1 VTPSQVI
8 ALRPAAAVHYRLA
21 WARERLADSFWPVP
35 ALFLAAGALIAAATV
50 YAPGLGL
57 ASVLPAG
64 PPVASGEAASVL
76 GIIASAT
83 LTFLGVVFTLTLVAL
98 QLASSQASPRV
109 LRTFIRSGVTKLA
122 FGVLLATFAYSV
134 AFLVLAGGHGHEP
147 ESRGLAVAV
156 LLVTI
161 SLAVFV
167 GYVAS
172 TMRLLQV
179 AWVVSDVAARTLR
192 SIAVNYPSASAYV
205 RAGAP
210 DLAGP
215 QRAIAAA
222 GRGRT
227 AGILQGVD
235 HERLVRF
242 AQRRD
247 CVLRL
252 LVRIG
257 EYVPAGSDVLIAYG
271 RAGTTVPDRNPA
283 ADRAVLAG
291 LNLGRNRTLYQ
302 DSAYGLRQLADIAI
316 QALSPAIN
324 QPTTAVQVIDRIE
337 DIVRRLAASQPRSG
351 HYADASGDVRFIEPV
366 MSLGDCLD
374 LAFTEIT
381 SYGAGSA
388 QVVRRLLA
396 AYDAIEAALD
406 PEQRPGL
413 AARREALLRQSAEL
427 GVPAAHL
434 RPDPTGLG

>member
-1 VTPSQVI
+1 VTPDQVF
-8 ALRPAAAVHYRLA
+8 ALRPAAASTYRLA
-21 WARERLADSFWPVP
+21 WARERFADSFWPVP
-35 ALFLAAGALIAAATV
+35 ILFLIAGGLIAAATV

-57 ASVLPAG
+57 TEVLPGG

-156 LLVTI
+156 ILVAASLL
-161 SLAVFV
+161 VFV

-179 AWVVSDVAARTLR
+179 AWVISDVASRTLR
-192 SIAVNYPSASAYV
+192 SIRFNYPVPGRYELVS
-205 RAGAP
+205 AP
-210 DLAGP
+210 DLGRP
-215 QRAIAAA
+215 QRAIVLT
-222 GRGRT
+222 GRGQT
-227 AGILQGVD
+227 AGVLQGID
-235 HERLVRF
+235 HDRLIRF
-242 AQRRD
+242 AQRHD

-257 EYVPAGSDVLIAYG
+257 EYVPAGSDVVIAYQPG
-271 RAGTTVPDRNPA
+271 DGGPDRAAALRVIRAGLD
-283 ADRAVLAG
+283 
-291 LNLGRNRTLYQ
+291 LGRSRTLYQ
-302 DSAYGLRQLADIAI
+302 DPAYGIRQLVDNAI
-316 QALSPAIN
+316 QALSPAVN
-324 QPTTAVQVIDRIE
+324 QPTTAVQVIDRLA
-337 DIVRRLAASQPRSG
+337 DLLRRIAASPG
-351 HYADASGDVRFIEPV
+351 LTGYYADGAGQVRFIEPV
-366 MSLGDCLD
+366 MSWDDCLD

-388 QVVRRLLA
+388 QVTRRLLS
-396 AYDAIEAALD
+396 AYDVIESGLR
-406 PEQRPGL
+406 PELRRGL
-413 AARREALLRQSAEL
+413 QARRDALLRQAAGL
-427 GVPAAHL
+427 GLAAAFL
-434 RPDPTGLG
+434 RPDPLGLG